1 MKQLVDYEKLE
12 ASNRKLERIMEEF
25 MSFKNELFQNL
36 PQRKNDELNYLLN
49 STIDFMDGIHD
60 LLRRKPQ
67 VAKAQQKRSERRK
80 QNVGK

>member
-1 MKQLVDYEKLE
+1 MKQVVDYEKME
-12 ASNRKLERIMEEF
+12 ASNRKLERIMEDF

-36 PQRKNDELNYLLN
+36 SQKKNNELNYLLN
-49 STIDFMDGIHD
+49 STLDFMDETHD

-67 VAKAQQKRSERRK
+67 QQKQRERRK